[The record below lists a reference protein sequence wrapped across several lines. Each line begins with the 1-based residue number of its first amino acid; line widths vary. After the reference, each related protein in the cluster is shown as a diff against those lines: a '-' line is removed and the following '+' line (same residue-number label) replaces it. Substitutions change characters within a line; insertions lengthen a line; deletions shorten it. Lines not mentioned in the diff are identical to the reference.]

1 MDLWMLLGLGG
12 AISSLVFGWDRG
24 FGALSQQL
32 MGETNA
38 DSTPTDPQSEE
49 LPPEGPQYLDSL
61 IDFGGTSG
69 DDEVYVTAVDERA
82 DDWEYDER
90 TDLEHLLTG
99 EDQMAWF
106 YTGEDHSDPEAGH
119 NTGADC
125 EDILYIDTGAGN
137 DLIEVWGHA
146 ATEVVTGTG
155 ADTVKVCADAG
166 YTVVHV
172 EDDDTA
178 ILCDDWTGYVIGTG
192 SASVYGGDGVDV
204 IRMTGDSTGSNVQAG
219 GGDDDLI
226 TGGGGIL
233 NGNEGS
239 DTLVANGDNA
249 ILRGG
254 TGDDT
259 ITSHGAN
266 TVIGG
271 EGDDTLVLG
280 HGFVSRTYSGDDG
293 GFDSYTRIDDVA
305 LGGNGAADTVHG
317 DAGADI
323 ISYIDGGDV
332 VTGGGGVDTF
342 TAIADDEAS
351 VITDFHPGKETL
363 TLYETGGTMI
373 THGSGTLT
381 GELDQS
387 ELDALMQGDES
398 YHLDGRISVDYDQDA
413 NETTI
418 RIDGDA
424 AVVLQNTSWVTV
436 GYTNGGD
443 DTVYGLDGAP
453 LAEGLRAN
461 VLVSVHPNITQIS
474 QLFG

>member
-1 MDLWMLLGLGG
+1 MELWMLLGLGG

-32 MGETNA
+32 MGEEDVPEDTA
-38 DSTPTDPQSEE
+38 GPQSEE
-49 LPPEGPQYLDSL
+49 EPTGPFYLDTVD
-61 IDFGGTSG
+61 DFASGGR
-69 DDEVYVTAVDERA
+69 DDTIFVTAVDDESEN
-82 DDWEYDER
+82 WEYDER
-90 TDLEHLLTG
+90 TDLDHLLAG
-99 EDQMAWF
+99 ENQMAWF

-119 NTGADC
+119 NSGLDC
-125 EDILYIDTGAGN
+125 EDILYIDSGAGN
-137 DLIEVWGHA
+137 DLIEVWGNA
-146 ATEVVTGTG
+146 ATEVVTGAG
-155 ADTVKVCADAG
+155 ADIVKVCADAG

-172 EDDDTA
+172 EDEDTA
-178 ILCDDWTGYVIGTG
+178 ILCDDWTGYVMGTG
-192 SASVYGGDGVDV
+192 SASVFGGEGVDV

-219 GGDDDLI
+219 GGDDNLI

-239 DTLVANGDNA
+239 DTLVANGDGSV
-249 ILRGG
+249 LRGG

-259 ITSHGAN
+259 ITSNGAN

-271 EGDDTLVLG
+271 AGDDTLVLG
-280 HGFVSRTYSGDDG
+280 HGFISRTYSGDDG
-293 GFDSYTRIDDVA
+293 GFDSYTRISDVS

-317 DAGADI
+317 DSGADI
-323 ISYIDGGDV
+323 ITYIDGGDV
-332 VTGGGGVDTF
+332 VTGGGGVDTYS
-342 TAIADDEAS
+342 AIADDEVS
-351 VITDFHPGKETL
+351 TITDFHPGKETL

-381 GELDQS
+381 GELGQS
-387 ELDALMQGDES
+387 ELDALMQDDAS
-398 YHLDGRISVDYDQDA
+398 YQLDGRISVDYDSDA
-413 NETTI
+413 NATTI
-418 RIDGDA
+418 LIDGDA

-461 VLVSVHPNITQIS
+461 VLVSVHPNVTQIS